1 MSVLI
6 IAMPRSGGTA
16 LMHQLA
22 DKHKLRA
29 RFEPELTQWPVEGK
43 KDITKVI
50 VDRFSFVDIIS
61 LCEEYDEVLLH
72 SRNDTIACAESLATM
87 HHHWGNDSHA
97 EKPWHAD
104 LLKEVPQWYLEQ
116 TCHRVLHCQVL
127 IEMLSNELNITPSYY
142 EDMFDLNSKDRLR
155 KDLDRTIL

>member
-1 MSVLI
+1 
-6 IAMPRSGGTA
+6 
-16 LMHQLA
+16 
-22 DKHKLRA
+22 
-29 RFEPELTQWPVEGK
+29 
-43 KDITKVI
+43 
-50 VDRFSFVDIIS
+50 
-61 LCEEYDEVLLH
+61 
-72 SRNDTIACAESLATM
+72 M